1 MNFREVR
8 VTYILLDI
16 FQSIYV
22 QEKIYGIVLS
32 IVWNEIWD
40 YLICYLYY
48 VLGCFL
54 IIFPQ
59 FIFFTDIIGQIT
71 DESIAPGRKIFI
83 GSI

>member
-8 VTYILLDI
+8 VTYILFDI
-16 FQSIYV
+16 FQSIHI
-22 QEKIYGIVLS
+22 QEEVYGIVLS
-32 IVWNEIWD
+32 IVWNEVWD
-40 YLICYLYY
+40 NLICHLYD

-59 FIFFTDIIGQIT
+59 FIFLTDIIGQIAH
-71 DESIAPGRKIFI
+71 EPIAPSRKIFI